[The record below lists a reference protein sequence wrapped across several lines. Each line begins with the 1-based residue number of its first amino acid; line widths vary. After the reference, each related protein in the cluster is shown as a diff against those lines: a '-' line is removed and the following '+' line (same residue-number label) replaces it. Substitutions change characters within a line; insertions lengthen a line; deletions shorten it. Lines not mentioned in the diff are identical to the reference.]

1 MLVRFCVVALV
12 LFSVFSIFCITLF
25 GPRHQET
32 TSWLALD
39 PMGLDTLWS
48 LHNELPY
55 RLYSVQAIRNT
66 SSCKLRK
73 VSKGF
78 QANGI

>member
-39 PMGLDTLWS
+39 PMGLDTL
-48 LHNELPY
+48 
-55 RLYSVQAIRNT
+55 
-66 SSCKLRK
+66 
-73 VSKGF
+73 
-78 QANGI
+78 